1 MQAAI
6 ALSQLLTVLL
16 TSVFAPSDDDK
27 GAVYW
32 ESGWLPFATHRK
44 AEPGSPAGNAT
55 NGGRLSNC
63 RSIAGA
69 DQIHYVQCDA
79 GPNGTRNIF
88 NAVTPGDPDGPALTP
103 EMLMEQALHLL
114 KPPAPRIATAPPR
127 GKNGYVGLRQFFWA
141 EPAQWHAISKKAAAG
156 SVWAEVTAAPSRLT
170 IQPGAGQATLTCPG
184 LGVPYDQDKSP
195 DDQNIECTHLFTE
208 SSAGLP
214 GSQYQVR
221 VSLVWSANWTGSGR
235 SGGPLAPITTSTTF
249 PLRIGE
255 APALVGRSS

>member
-6 ALSQLLTVLL
+6 AVSQLLTMLL
-16 TSVFAPSDDDK
+16 AGVSVSSDDDK

-32 ESGWLPFATHRK
+32 ESGWLAFATNRK
-44 AEPGSPAGNAT
+44 AEPGSPMGHVT

-63 RSIAGA
+63 RSIPGAG
-69 DQIHYVQCDA
+69 QITYLQCDA
-79 GPNGTRNIF
+79 GPNGTRNVF
-88 NAVTPGDPDGPALTP
+88 NAVTPGDPDAPAVTP

-114 KPPAPRIATAPPR
+114 KPPVPKIATAPPR

-141 EPAQWHAISKKAAAG
+141 EPAQWRTISKKAMAG
-156 SVWAEVTAAPSRLT
+156 PVWAEVTAAPSRLT
-170 IQPGAGQATLTCPG
+170 VHPGAGQATLTCSGP
-184 LGVPYDQDKSP
+184 GVPYDQGKSP
-195 DDQNIECTHLFTE
+195 DDQNIECTHLFTQ

-214 GSQYQVR
+214 SSQYQVR
-221 VSLVWSANWTGSGR
+221 VSLVWSANWTGSGGT
-235 SGGPLAPITTSTTF
+235 GGPLAPITTSTTF